1 MNILK
6 SLIYFSLFNHP
17 LTEDEIFRFS
27 SVTSKNQLQKDIDIL
42 VNSGVIKRFDNFLLY
57 KNNSR
62 HVTKRVNGSKNAK
75 NVMPKVKQ
83 VAAFIAKFPFVEGV
97 AISGSLSKGYYDAE
111 SDFDFFIITQAKRVW
126 LTRVL
131 IALYKRIFLKNSH
144 KEFCV
149 NYFVSTETLEIEEKN
164 RFTATEIVTIIP
176 LYGMQIFKHFYDKN
190 NWVFNYFPNYNLQSS
205 LKQLKEIKKHK
216 RRFIF
221 EGLLN
226 NFIGKAMN
234 YLCMR
239 IVTRRW
245 KYKYKTSTNNPYKSK
260 KEISKHHPDNFQEQ
274 VIKKL
279 NLQYELC
286 EKKYGIHLSK
296 EYA

>member
-6 SLIYFSLFNHP
+6 SLIYFSLFDHP

-27 SVTSKNQLQKDIDIL
+27 SISTKNKLQEDINTL

-57 KNNSR
+57 KNNSYQ
-62 HVTKRVNGSKNAK
+62 VTKRLNGSKNAK
-75 NVMPKVKQ
+75 NVMPKVKK

-131 IALYKRIFLKNSH
+131 IALYKRIFLKNSY

-176 LYGMQIFKHFYDKN
+176 LYGMSIFKRFYDKN
-190 NWVFNYFPNYNLQSS
+190 KWVLNYFPNYNLQSS

-286 EKKYGIHLSK
+286 EKEYGIHLSK

>member
-6 SLIYFSLFNHP
+6 SLIYFSLFDHP

-27 SVTSKNQLQKDIDIL
+27 SISTKNKLQEDINTL
-42 VNSGVIKRFDNFLLY
+42 LNSGVIKRFDNFLLY
-57 KNNSR
+57 KNNSYQ
-62 HVTKRVNGSKNAK
+62 VTKRLNGSKNAK
-75 NVMPKVKQ
+75 NVMPKVKK

-131 IALYKRIFLKNSH
+131 IALYKRIFLKNSY

-176 LYGMQIFKHFYDKN
+176 LYGMSIFKRFYDKN
-190 NWVFNYFPNYNLQSS
+190 KWVLNYFPNYNLQSS

-245 KYKYKTSTNNPYKSK
+245 KHKYKTSTNNPYKSK

-286 EKKYGIHLSK
+286 EKEYGIHLSK